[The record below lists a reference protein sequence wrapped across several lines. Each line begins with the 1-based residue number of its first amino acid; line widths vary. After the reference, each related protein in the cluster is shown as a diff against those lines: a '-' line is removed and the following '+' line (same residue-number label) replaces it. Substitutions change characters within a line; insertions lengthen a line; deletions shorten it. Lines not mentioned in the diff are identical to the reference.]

1 MQTKSISILFI
12 CGNVSINSSQGVR
25 YRNLFRE
32 WAMMHKLTILSYSPF
47 EIDCVEDSH
56 FLINQSNDR
65 KERNDK
71 YFWQFFLKFYKKYIR
86 QFIFPDRYKYT
97 LTLYKQKLKEIL
109 KNNQFDVVIIGITP
123 YSLYELTQFVK
134 SQDNR
139 IKVFVD
145 LSDPFFENATN
156 RYNLFFNKHR
166 IRKYESRFIKY
177 CDGIIVLNPTI
188 KNLYDNIYNL
198 ENRVYVIEQ
207 GYSPLKIS
215 IQDENIKQENYKLIY
230 AGALSKKFRN
240 PFPLYQAINKATEK
254 WHLDLYGNISE
265 ELIPLNNPNI
275 NFYGVI
281 DHKRLVKK
289 YAQSDVIVFIDN
301 AFGYQV
307 PGKLFEVIS
316 IGKPVLF
323 IYSNSNSP
331 SLYYIA
337 KLSHVIMVENDV
349 EKISLKLNEI
359 RNLKFTLFDNNGY
372 KQYNWANLSNTYM
385 DLIYDKIYSY

>member
-32 WAMMHKLTILSYSPF
+32 WAGMHKLTILSYSPF
-47 EIDCVEDSH
+47 EIDCVENSH

-65 KERNDK
+65 KERK
-71 YFWQFFLKFYKKYIR
+71 RKFLWQVIMRIYKQYLR
-86 QFIFPDRYKYT
+86 QFIFPDRYKYA
-97 LTLYKQKLKEIL
+97 LPLYKQKLKKIL
-109 KNNQFDVVIIGITP
+109 KNSQFDVVIIGITP

-145 LSDPFFENATN
+145 LSDPFIENASN
-156 RYNLFFNKHR
+156 KGNLLFNNYRVRQFEFRYLKH
-166 IRKYESRFIKY
+166 
-177 CDGIIVLNPTI
+177 CDGIVVLNPTI
-188 KNLYDNIYNL
+188 KDLYENTYNL
-198 ENRVYVIEQ
+198 QKRVYVIEQ
-207 GYSPLKIS
+207 GYSPLEIS

-289 YAQSDVIVFIDN
+289 YAQADVIVFIDN

-331 SLYYIA
+331 SLFYIA

-349 EKISLKLNEI
+349 EKISQKLNEI
-359 RNLKFTLFDNNGY
+359 RNLKSTLFDNKDY